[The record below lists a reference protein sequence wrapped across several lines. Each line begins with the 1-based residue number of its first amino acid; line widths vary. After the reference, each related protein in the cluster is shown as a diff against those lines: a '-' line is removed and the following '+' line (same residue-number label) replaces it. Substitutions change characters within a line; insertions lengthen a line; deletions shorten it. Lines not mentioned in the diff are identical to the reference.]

1 MNATLNIYKDC
12 SSEKPTKTFTCRRL
26 TLGVS
31 KKVQSLSDKM
41 EGKTEAEQEKITI
54 DILKSIFPD
63 FEDDDYNGLDPA
75 EYMKFVNEIQKE
87 TNGIV
92 ENAAKN

>member
-12 SSEKPTKTFTCRRL
+12 TSEKPTKTFTCRRL

-41 EGKTEAEQEKITI
+41 VGKTEEEQEQITI
-54 DILKSIFPD
+54 EILKSIFPD
-63 FEDDDYNGLDPA
+63 FETDDFNGLDPT
-75 EYMKFVNEIQKE
+75 EYLRFVNEIQKE
-87 TNGIV
+87 TTEII